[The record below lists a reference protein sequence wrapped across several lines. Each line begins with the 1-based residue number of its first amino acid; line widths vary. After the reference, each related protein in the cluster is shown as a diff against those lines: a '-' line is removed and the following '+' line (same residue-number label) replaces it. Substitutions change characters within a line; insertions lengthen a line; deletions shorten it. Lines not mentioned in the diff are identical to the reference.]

1 MNEPLHPEVAILN
14 AAVDLPP
21 AERAAY
27 LEEACKGDAALR
39 QSIEELI
46 EANEEAGPFLGRA
59 ADSIDPNNTNG
70 PEGIPL
76 AKKAGADSIRYFG
89 DYQLLE
95 EIARGGMGV
104 IFKARQTT

>member
-14 AAVDLPP
+14 AAVELPP
-21 AERAAY
+21 AERTAY
-27 LEEACKGDAALR
+27 LEQACQGDVALR

-46 EANEEAGPFLGRA
+46 EANEEAGPFLGGS
-59 ADSIDPNNTNG
+59 ADSIDTDNANG
-70 PEGIPL
+70 PEGIPF
-76 AKKAGADSIRYFG
+76 AKKTDGDSVRYFG

-104 IFKARQTT
+104 IFKA